1 MRILHVHSGNL
12 YGGVETTLVT
22 QARNTHLCSGME
34 LSFALCFEGRFS
46 KELIDAGMTI
56 SWLDQVR
63 IRNPLSVRRARQA
76 LNELLQREAFDA
88 IVTHSCWS
96 QAIFGR
102 VVCAAG
108 LPLIFYLHGP
118 AYGRHWLELWARHT
132 QPDMIVCNSRFTAAT
147 VPHLYPSVPTEI
159 VYCPV
164 APPKLNHSQVDINR
178 IRADLKTPKDATV
191 IIQVSRME
199 EGKGQTNHLEALS
212 LLKDLPDWICWL
224 VGSPQRSDEKK
235 YLQRLQKMAGRLGIA
250 ERVYFLNQS
259 ANVGEL
265 LAAADI
271 FCQPHTGPESFGIV
285 FIEALYA
292 QLPVVTTGLGGAC
305 EIVDDSCGVLVR
317 HHDARA
323 LANAL
328 KLLIENRSLRRTLGT
343 AGPAKARALS
353 DVSSQMRRLENCY
366 SKALNSNG
374 KTSGETPGTA

>member
-1 MRILHVHSGNL
+1 M
-12 YGGVETTLVT
+12 
-22 QARNTHLCSGME
+22 
-34 LSFALCFEGRFS
+34 
-46 KELIDAGMTI
+46 
-56 SWLDQVR
+56 
-63 IRNPLSVRRARQA
+63 
-76 LNELLQREAFDA
+76 
-88 IVTHSCWS
+88 
-96 QAIFGR
+96 
-102 VVCAAG
+102 VCAAG
-108 LPLIFYLHGP
+108 VPLIFYLHGP

-132 QPDMIVCNSRFTAAT
+132 LPDMIVCNSRFTAAT
-147 VPHLYPSVPTEI
+147 VDHLYPSVPTEI

-164 APPKLNHSQVDINR
+164 ASPKLSHSQADINR

-305 EIVDDSCGVLVR
+305 EIVDDSCGVLVP

-328 KLLIENRSLRRTLGT
+328 QLLIENRSLRRRLGAAGT
-343 AGPAKARALS
+343 ASKGVRS
-353 DVSSQMRRLENCY
+353 YRRLVANPARRKLAGVDPLGAGICE
-366 SKALNSNG
+366 
-374 KTSGETPGTA
+374 SGEAELDLKRSMSRLSLDYDSGWTVIRFRRSRKKSAPAYARGQVLGLQERPRIDL

>member
-1 MRILHVHSGNL
+1 MRVLHVHSGNL
-12 YGGVETTLVT
+12 YGGVETTLVA
-22 QARNTHLCSGME
+22 QARHANLYPEMQ

-46 KELIDAGMTI
+46 KELIDAGTTI
-56 SWLDQVR
+56 SWLDKVR
-63 IRNPLSVRRARQA
+63 IRNPLTVRRVRRA
-76 LNELLQREAFDA
+76 LNELLQREAFDV

-96 QAIFGR
+96 QAIFGP

-108 LPLIFYLHGP
+108 IPLIFYLHGP
-118 AYGRHWLELWARHT
+118 ANGRHWLELWARRT
-132 QPDMIVCNSRFTAAT
+132 LPDLVVCNSRFTAAT
-147 VPHLYPSVPTEI
+147 VHRLYPLVPAEI

-164 APPKLNHSQVDINR
+164 APLKPNHSEADINR
-178 IRADLKTPKDATV
+178 TRADLKTPKDATV

-212 LLKDLPDWICWL
+212 LLKDLPNWVCWL
-224 VGSPQRSDEKK
+224 VGSPQRSDENR
-235 YLQRLQKMAGRLGIA
+235 YLQRLQKMARSLGIA
-250 ERVYFLNQS
+250 ERVSFVDQS

-292 QLPVVTTGLGGAC
+292 QLPVVTTAIGGAC

-317 HHDARA
+317 HRDARA

-353 DVSSQMRRLENCY
+353 DVSSQMRQLENCY
-366 SKALNSNG
+366 FKALNGNG
-374 KTSGETPGTA
+374 KTSGETPGSA